1 MIYGRK
7 LNPIHTLEKIFHKNV
22 KKFQNWYC
30 ILKIP
35 CYNEITNSI
44 KHLVGTYYEEDG
56 THYEGYFYLGKKHG
70 DGKLYNSNN
79 TWQKDGAKAKY
90 NSLKIITKHFQMRKS
105 EKK

>member
-1 MIYGRK
+1 MIYGWK

-44 KHLVGTYYEEDG
+44 KHLGGTYYEEDS
-56 THYEGYFYLGKKHG
+56 EEQKRFY
-70 DGKLYNSNN
+70 
-79 TWQKDGAKAKY
+79 T
-90 NSLKIITKHFQMRKS
+90 R
-105 EKK
+105 